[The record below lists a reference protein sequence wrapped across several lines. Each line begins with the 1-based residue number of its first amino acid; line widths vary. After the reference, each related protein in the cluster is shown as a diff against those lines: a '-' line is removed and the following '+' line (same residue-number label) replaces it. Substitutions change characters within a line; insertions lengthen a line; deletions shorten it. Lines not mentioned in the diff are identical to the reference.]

1 MFLGVAAGP
10 ERADKSDRGEAQADP
25 LTPERHRAD
34 RPREKNEVGSDDPE
48 QGVLQG
54 MNFQALRL
62 GAEVLQRLLQL
73 GKIGRRKRVHAGE
86 SMGADHRPGSVKWAE
101 RKLRA
106 GGGGATDRPGGA
118 AAPRAAEGWPRR
130 RARGAKS
137 DGGLCHR
144 AHGARTQRKQETNRP
159 EPERSPRN
167 TRKDLNRRKR
177 RERRT
182 EDGGRGTDFTGGNR
196 ENGGCFFIRA
206 IRVIRGERVWK
217 VGRKNAQKAQK
228 SEEDCVTEATELGH
242 RGGRR

>member
-101 RKLRA
+101 RELRA
-106 GGGGATDRPGGA
+106 GGV
-118 AAPRAAEGWPRR
+118 
-130 RARGAKS
+130 
-137 DGGLCHR
+137 
-144 AHGARTQRKQETNRP
+144 
-159 EPERSPRN
+159 SPRP
-167 TRKDLNRRKR
+167 RSAD
-177 RERRT
+177 T
-182 EDGGRGTDFTGGNR
+182 EEAGDGSSCRAGEVRSGKFSYPPNLPAST
-196 ENGGCFFIRA
+196 IRS
-206 IRVIRGERVWK
+206 VE
-217 VGRKNAQKAQK
+217 VGKF
-228 SEEDCVTEATELGH
+228 
-242 RGGRR
+242 